1 MSKQWPIQYPDRI
14 QLYSLGTPNGQKVSV
29 ALEEMELPYEA
40 HKVDIM
46 NGDQFTDEFVAINP
60 NSKIPAIVDPNG
72 PKGESLAVFESG
84 AILLYLAEK
93 SGRCL
98 PTDPTARSE
107 CLQWLFFQVGGVGP
121 MFGQFGHFYKY
132 AKEKIP
138 YGIER
143 YQKET
148 KRLLGVLEQHLQER
162 EFLVGAE
169 YTIADMAT
177 FPWVGSLDWGYKAAE
192 TLELST
198 FPIVMAWYDRCSQRP
213 ATAQGLKV
221 LSI

>member
-1 MSKQWPIQYPDRI
+1 MTKQWPAQYPDRI

-40 HKVDIM
+40 HKIDIM

-72 PKGESLAVFESG
+72 PNGEPLAVFESG
-84 AILLYLAEK
+84 AILIYLAEK
-93 SGRCL
+93 SGKCL
-98 PTDPTARSE
+98 PSDPVARSE

-143 YQKET
+143 YQNET
-148 KRLLGVLEQHLQER
+148 KRLLGVLEKRLQEG
-162 EFLVGAE
+162 EFLIGAE

-177 FPWVGSLDWGYKAAE
+177 FPWVGCLDWGYKAAE
-192 TLELST
+192 TLELES
-198 FPIVMAWYDRCSQRP
+198 FPTVMAWYDRCRERP
-213 ATAQGLKV
+213 ASVRGLEVTKV
-221 LSI
+221 